1 LAESETRVSLRPP
14 SQAPAN
20 GRLLT
25 DRPILDGAPT
35 LGVVSEPADDVRR
48 RPPAAAPLQDPW
60 GNLPLLAALV
70 LAGLEAVLLV
80 GAAVWS
86 LVAMVRAGFAAAAV
100 SVALA
105 VVLLLIAVL
114 LLTGINALWHGRR
127 WGRGPVL
134 TWQLIQS
141 AALIGSLGQA
151 PPIVVI
157 AVLVASAVVIV
168 GLLLPS
174 SIAATSRASS
184 GTVI

>member
-1 LAESETRVSLRPP
+1 M
-14 SQAPAN
+14 
-20 GRLLT
+20 
-25 DRPILDGAPT
+25 
-35 LGVVSEPADDVRR
+35 SEPADDA
-48 RPPAAAPLQDPW
+48 RPRPQAAAPLQDPW

-70 LAGLEAVLLV
+70 LAGLEAVVLV
-80 GAAVWS
+80 GAGVWS

-105 VVLLLIAVL
+105 VVLLLIALL

-134 TWQLIQS
+134 TWQLIQ
-141 AALIGSLGQA
+141 AAAVIGSLGQA
-151 PPIVVI
+151 PLVVVI
-157 AVLVASAVVIV
+157 GVLVASAAVIV

-174 SIAATSRASS
+174 SIAATSRSSSS